1 MNILFD
7 QEQLMKLPANLYVFT
22 GIAANIQLKGMI
34 QATEGT
40 DQAVPPGQGALRR
53 PDPHLAHR
61 PAAHRGGKGPPDPER
76 SAHRR
81 RGGGGGYQRLQ
92 LLFAG
97 FSLPHRHNPQ
107 KLP

>member
-22 GIAANIQLKGMI
+22 GMVANIQLKGMI

-53 PDPHLAHR
+53 GNALPPHCPAARERGQIPASPER
-61 PAAHRGGKGPPDPER
+61 PADL
-76 SAHRR
+76 R
-81 RGGGGGYQRLQ
+81 RGGGGVYYFR
-92 LLFAG
+92 A
-97 FSLPHRHNPQ
+97 
-107 KLP
+107 